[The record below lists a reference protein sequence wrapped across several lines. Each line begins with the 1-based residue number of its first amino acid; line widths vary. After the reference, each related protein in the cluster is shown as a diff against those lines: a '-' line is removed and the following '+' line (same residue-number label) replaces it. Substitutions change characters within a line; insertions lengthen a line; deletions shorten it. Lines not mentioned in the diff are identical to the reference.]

1 MDEIENMSGRKK
13 EYLWQRGVDK
23 KKMRNK
29 TMHPPAQQHVLERAT
44 LWGNQPKF
52 FFMVIQLRTL
62 HELSYPYIY
71 LCTNG
76 FSA

>member
-44 LWGNQPKF
+44 L
-52 FFMVIQLRTL
+52 
-62 HELSYPYIY
+62 
-71 LCTNG
+71 
-76 FSA
+76 